1 MGNVVCTDPMRKT
14 FYAARICRSGA
25 PLFVSSFRYEE
36 IFEWVM
42 IEICTLIGYTIYR
55 RGFHYKKS
63 DIAVMLLLLIF
74 LFL

>member
-1 MGNVVCTDPMRKT
+1 VLIPI
-14 FYAARICRSGA
+14 YAISGMMLA
-25 PLFVSSFRYEE
+25 NGSYEE
-36 IFEWVM
+36 IFEWIM

-74 LFL
+74 LFV